1 MPEKK
6 RPVGVIEGFYGRSWS
21 WSARN
26 EYAQFMADENLSV
39 YIYAPKSDLKLRHSW
54 FEPWSDEELSALQFL
69 AQRFEAKGLAFGIGL
84 SPIGLTALNVG
95 SQAAAKSY
103 QQLDEKLAQI
113 KSISPD
119 LLCVLFDDMP
129 SLGNDMARQQLRV
142 VDHIVAKAVADRYIV
157 CPSYYSTDPILEKLF
172 GPKPKAYWRELGQGL
187 PAEIGYFW
195 TGEQVCS
202 EDFVEDNLHF
212 IADQLA
218 RLPVIWDNYP
228 VNDGAKLSRF
238 LHLQPFKGRSSLID
252 MSAGHFAN
260 PMNQPYLSQLPLA
273 SLARLYP
280 WLGAAG
286 TLSGSHA
293 DENSAEL
300 LWQKDAK
307 RLFGSALGQSVLKDA
322 SIFSSQGLD
331 ELSSEQKQALV
342 NHYSDFNSVYANE
355 LVDWLTEQY
364 VFDPACLTS

>member
-1 MPEKK
+1 
-6 RPVGVIEGFYGRSWS
+6 
-21 WSARN
+21 
-26 EYAQFMADENLSV
+26 MADENLSA
-39 YIYAPKSDLKLRHSW
+39 YIYAPKSDIKLRHAW
-54 FEPWSDEELSALQFL
+54 FEPWTDEELLALQLL
-69 AQRFEAKGLAFGIGL
+69 AKDFEAKGLAFGIGL
-84 SPIGLTALNVG
+84 SPIGLAALNAS

-103 QQLDEKLAQI
+103 SQLDGKLAQI
-113 KSISPD
+113 QSISPD
-119 LLCVLFDDMP
+119 LLCILFDDMP
-129 SLGNDMARQQLRV
+129 SLGDEMARQQLRI
-142 VDHIVAKAVADRYIV
+142 VDHIIGKAVADRYIV

-172 GPKPKAYWRELGQGL
+172 GPRPKTYWRDLGQAL

-202 EDFVEDNLHF
+202 EDFREDNLHY
-212 IADQLA
+212 IADQLG

-280 WLGAAG
+280 WLDAPDTGLA
-286 TLSGSHA
+286 LHA
-293 DENSAEL
+293 DEKSVEL
-300 LWQKDAK
+300 LWQKDAE
-307 RLFGSALGQSVLKDA
+307 RLFGSALGHSVLKDA
-322 SIFSSQGLD
+322 SIFSTQGLD
-331 ELSSEQKQALV
+331 ELSAKEKQVLV
-342 NHYSDFNSVYANE
+342 NRYSNFNSVYASE

-364 VFDPACLTS
+364 VFDPECLTG

>member
-1 MPEKK
+1 MTEKK

-21 WSARN
+21 WSVRH
-26 EYAQFMADENLSV
+26 EYAQFMADENLSA
-39 YIYAPKSDLKLRHSW
+39 YIYAPKSDVKLRHAW
-54 FEPWSDEELSALQFL
+54 FEPWTDEELLALQLL
-69 AQRFEAKGLAFGIGL
+69 AQEFKAKGLAFGIGL
-84 SPIGLTALNVG
+84 SPIGLAALNAG
-95 SQAAAKSY
+95 SQAATKAY
-103 QQLDEKLAQI
+103 RQLDEKLAQI
-113 KSISPD
+113 QSISPD
-119 LLCVLFDDMP
+119 LLCILFDDMP
-129 SLGNDMARQQLRV
+129 SLGDDMARQQLRI
-142 VDHIVAKAVADRYIV
+142 VDHIVGKAVADRYIV

-172 GPKPKAYWRELGQGL
+172 GPRPKAYWRDLGQAL

-202 EDFVEDNLHF
+202 QDFREDNLHF

-280 WLGAAG
+280 WLDPAD
-286 TLSGSHA
+286 TSSVSHA
-293 DENSAEL
+293 DEKSAEL
-300 LWQKDAK
+300 LWQKDAE
-307 RLFGSALGQSVLKDA
+307 RLFGSALGHSVLKDA
-322 SIFSSQGLD
+322 SIFSTQGLD
-331 ELSSEQKQALV
+331 ELSATEKQALI
-342 NHYSDFNSVYANE
+342 NRYSNFNSVYANE

-364 VFDPACLTS
+364 VFDPACLTG

>member
-1 MPEKK
+1 MTEKK

-39 YIYAPKSDLKLRHSW
+39 YIYAPKSDVKLRHAW
-54 FEPWSDEELSALQFL
+54 VELWTDEELSALQLL
-69 AQRFEAKGLAFGIGL
+69 AQAFKAKGLTFGLGL
-84 SPIGLTALNVG
+84 SPIGLADLNTG

-103 QQLDEKLAQI
+103 RQLDEKLAQI
-113 KSISPD
+113 QSISAD
-119 LLCVLFDDMP
+119 FLCILFDDMI
-129 SLGNDMARQQLRV
+129 SLGDDMARQQLRI
-142 VDHIVAKAVADRYIV
+142 VDHIVGKAVADRYIV

-172 GPKPKAYWRELGQGL
+172 GPRPEGYWRDLGQSL

-202 EDFVEDNLHF
+202 QDFSDDNLHF

-280 WLGAAG
+280 WLGAADKG
-286 TLSGSHA
+286 TVSYA
-293 DENSAEL
+293 DEKTAEL
-300 LWQKDAK
+300 LWQEDAE
-307 RLFGSALGQSVLKDA
+307 RLFGSALGSSVLKDA
-322 SIFSSQGLD
+322 PIFSTQGLD
-331 ELSSEQKQALV
+331 ELSAMKKQTFI
-342 NHYSDFNSVYANE
+342 NHYAGFNSVYADE

-364 VFDPACLTS
+364 VFDPACLTG